1 MCRLK
6 EPKTRK
12 VPVTDQKAKQG
23 TAVIPDWLKSFP
35 IQAVALAIIL
45 GLIYLAAPESLH
57 KLLDF
62 SLRLSPELKYVDGPP
77 PV

>member
-1 MCRLK
+1 M
-6 EPKTRK
+6 
-12 VPVTDQKAKQG
+12 
-23 TAVIPDWLKSFP
+23 KSFP
-35 IQAVALAIIL
+35 IQAIALAVFL

-62 SLRLSPELKYVDGPP
+62 TLRFTPELKYVDGPP